1 MSLHFRWPK
10 RDETK
15 CYNVISSRLVALLF
29 CSISVSCDLTLT
41 YFRGCQ
47 GCQVFATKPAQLLL
61 KTSPIAFR
69 GGFPGKVPGS
79 KYLGTWQHS
88 AQTQATSLPQAPLAA
103 LFRRQQQT
111 KLSLTQRKG
120 LMAGF
125 IWLQFT
131 SNTSNRHTFY
141 LHFLVCYCSS
151 SIQAPCFSLLNLN
164 VTLYIFFWHCHVMLF
179 YFIYCFYLFK
189 FMCVYL

>member
-1 MSLHFRWPK
+1 MQYFCFMWLNVTSGAVRVARFSQQNPPNCYSKLAQSHF
-10 RDETK
+10 E
-15 CYNVISSRLVALLF
+15 
-29 CSISVSCDLTLT
+29 
-41 YFRGCQ
+41 G
-47 GCQVFATKPAQLLL
+47 VF
-61 KTSPIAFR
+61 S
-69 GGFPGKVPGS
+69 GKVPGS

-103 LFRRQQQT
+103 LFRRRQQT
-111 KLSLTQRKG
+111 KLSLTQRKEP
-120 LMAGF
+120 MAGF

-179 YFIYCFYLFK
+179 YFIYLNL
-189 FMCVYL
+189 CVCTSNMFGW

>member
-1 MSLHFRWPK
+1 MWL
-10 RDETK
+10 
-15 CYNVISSRLVALLF
+15 NVTSGAVRVARF
-29 CSISVSCDLTLT
+29 S
-41 YFRGCQ
+41 Q
-47 GCQVFATKPAQLLL
+47 TKPAQLLL

-79 KYLGTWQHS
+79 KYSIPAFQGLNITLLGSLQPADMKNNPRQQS
-88 AQTQATSLPQAPLAA
+88 AQMQATSLPQAPLAA
-103 LFRRQQQT
+103 LFRRRQQT

-120 LMAGF
+120 PMAGF

-131 SNTSNRHTFY
+131 INTSNRHTFY

-164 VTLYIFFWHCHVMLF
+164 VYIFFWHCHLW
-179 YFIYCFYLFK
+179 C
-189 FMCVYL
+189 

>member
-15 CYNVISSRLVALLF
+15 CYNVISSRLVVLLF
-29 CSISVSCDLTLT
+29 CSISVSCDLTLLQGLSGLPG
-41 YFRGCQ
+41 FRN
-47 GCQVFATKPAQLLL
+47 KPAQLLL
-61 KTSPIAFR
+61 KSSPIPFP

-103 LFRRQQQT
+103 LFRRRQQT

-120 LMAGF
+120 PMAGF

-131 SNTSNRHTFY
+131 INTSNRHTFY

-189 FMCVYL
+189 CTCVYF